1 MFEDNFQHQG
11 MRRKLVQEIRQKG
24 ITDESV
30 LTAIGTI
37 PRHLFMDN
45 SFIKFAYADKAFPIA
60 AGQTISQPYTVAFQ
74 TEALE
79 IKKFD
84 KVLEVGT
91 GSGYQSAVLCQM
103 GAIVYTIERQRA
115 LYDFARKLLPSIGF
129 RPHFFYGDGYLG
141 LPGYSPFDKIIVTA
155 ATSFVPEALKLQ
167 LAVNGRL
174 VIPVGERNLQTMKII
189 TRITEAEFIEEEK
202 GGFIFVPLLKG
213 TSD

>member
-1 MFEDNFQHQG
+1 
-11 MRRKLVQEIRQKG
+11 MRRKLVEEIKQKG
-24 ITDESV
+24 ITDQAV
-30 LTAIGTI
+30 LAAIGTV

-74 TEALE
+74 SEALE
-79 IKKFD
+79 IRKFD

-115 LYDFARKLLPSIGF
+115 LYDFARKLLPSIGYH
-129 RPHFFYGDGYLG
+129 PHFFYGDGYQG

-155 ATSFVPEALKLQ
+155 ATSFVPEPLKLQ

-174 VIPVGERNLQTMKII
+174 VIPVGDRNLQTMKII
-189 TRITEAEFIEEEK
+189 TRVSESEFIEEEG

-213 TSD
+213 VSD